1 MRKYENK
8 KTKKKLGIIKSLEI
22 IVLIILIISFA
33 VLAYCVYVSFKFD
46 KSTENYSY
54 KATELSTQVGA
65 NNALKENTDISNTIE
80 KVNSAV
86 VGVAKL
92 RNIGSTIFL
101 SDGVESLGLG
111 TGFIVSDDGYI
122 LTNEHVSGSK
132 YSSCYVTLEDEKTYT
147 GSVVWS
153 DNAIDISIVKI
164 SANNLHFLELGDSN
178 NLKIAQSVYAIGNPI
193 GSEFQRTVTAG
204 IISGLNR
211 TIKLEENNNTSY
223 MEDLI
228 QTDATIN
235 PGNSGGPL
243 INIDGEVIGINTVKI
258 TSAEGI
264 GFASPI
270 NIVKPILNKLINGED
285 FNQATLGVFAYDKN
299 IIPYINQDLGIS
311 QNFDSGIYVAK
322 VIKNSPAYKEGI
334 KEGDIILQIDD
345 VKLEKMAELREYIY
359 SKKPGDEVRII
370 YLKNNKKTETK
381 LKLAKK

>member
-1 MRKYENK
+1 M
-8 KTKKKLGIIKSLEI
+8 
-22 IVLIILIISFA
+22 
-33 VLAYCVYVSFKFD
+33 
-46 KSTENYSY
+46 
-54 KATELSTQVGA
+54 GA

-132 YSSCYVTLEDEKTYT
+132 YSSCYVTLEDGKTYT

-164 SANNLHFLELGDSN
+164 SANNLHFLGLGDSN

-299 IIPYINQDLGIS
+299 IMPYINQDLGIS

>member
-1 MRKYENK
+1 M
-8 KTKKKLGIIKSLEI
+8 SLE
-22 IVLIILIISFA
+22 
-33 VLAYCVYVSFKFD
+33 
-46 KSTENYSY
+46 
-54 KATELSTQVGA
+54 
-65 NNALKENTDISNTIE
+65 
-80 KVNSAV
+80 
-86 VGVAKL
+86 
-92 RNIGSTIFL
+92 
-101 SDGVESLGLG
+101 DG
-111 TGFIVSDDGYI
+111 
-122 LTNEHVSGSK
+122 
-132 YSSCYVTLEDEKTYT
+132 KTYT

-153 DNAIDISIVKI
+153 DNDIDISIVKI

-299 IIPYINQDLGIS
+299 II
-311 QNFDSGIYVAK
+311 
-322 VIKNSPAYKEGI
+322 
-334 KEGDIILQIDD
+334 IIFL
-345 VKLEKMAELREYIY
+345 
-359 SKKPGDEVRII
+359 S
-370 YLKNNKKTETK
+370 
-381 LKLAKK
+381 

>member
-1 MRKYENK
+1 M
-8 KTKKKLGIIKSLEI
+8 
-22 IVLIILIISFA
+22 
-33 VLAYCVYVSFKFD
+33 
-46 KSTENYSY
+46 
-54 KATELSTQVGA
+54 
-65 NNALKENTDISNTIE
+65 
-80 KVNSAV
+80 
-86 VGVAKL
+86 
-92 RNIGSTIFL
+92 

-132 YSSCYVTLEDEKTYT
+132 YSSCYVTLEDGKTYT

-153 DNAIDISIVKI
+153 DNDIDISIVKI

-243 INIDGEVIGINTVKI
+243 INICLLY
-258 TSAEGI
+258 TSP
-264 GFASPI
+264 SPR
-270 NIVKPILNKLINGED
+270 D
-285 FNQATLGVFAYDKN
+285 
-299 IIPYINQDLGIS
+299 
-311 QNFDSGIYVAK
+311 
-322 VIKNSPAYKEGI
+322 
-334 KEGDIILQIDD
+334 
-345 VKLEKMAELREYIY
+345 
-359 SKKPGDEVRII
+359 
-370 YLKNNKKTETK
+370 
-381 LKLAKK
+381 